1 MTIGQ
6 RIKEA
11 RKNAGLTQR
20 GLAEKSGTATGTIQQ
35 YELCK
40 RQPRIGQLRAI
51 ADALEIDVSYF
62 IGETPNLE
70 DAKAHWRETMADE
83 LQFKHVL
90 KIIEDLYGKCGSRSV
105 QGRWG
110 YDVFETWGD
119 GADAIAI
126 RSENL
131 DAIVD
136 AIQSLTISLVDSF
149 KVSADDYA
157 NEIRKE
163 LSSDSYR
170 DAMRDFFSESPTAP
184 PESTPPA
191 REGKDTTP
199 PSDAPET
206 PPEGK

>member
-1 MTIGQ
+1 MTLGE
-6 RIKEA
+6 RIKAA
-11 RKNAGLTQR
+11 REKAGITQVELGKR
-20 GLAEKSGTATGTIQQ
+20 SGVSGVAIMRYEKGLRE
-35 YELCK
+35 
-40 RQPRIGQLRAI
+40 PRLAQLRVM

-62 IGETPNLE
+62 TGATPNLE
-70 DAKAHWRETMADE
+70 NAKAHWRETMADE

-90 KIIEDLYGKCGSRSV
+90 KVIEDLYGRCGSRSV

-110 YDVFETWGD
+110 YEVFSTWGD

-170 DAMRDFFSESPTAP
+170 DALRDFFSESHTAS
-184 PESTPPA
+184 PELTLPA
-191 REGKDTTP
+191 PEDKDTTS